1 MSRFQRLFYV
11 VAKCRK
17 VGVFNYYRF
26 EFELQFK
33 NPNIGPTLY
42 KKINFSKLIENMADS
57 SSLKREVLSL
67 KASIQKMRA
76 AFVGIEER
84 VDTILLAIEGKDT
97 SYRS

>member
-1 MSRFQRLFYV
+1 MSRFQHLFYV
-11 VAKCRK
+11 VEKCRK
-17 VGVFNYYRF
+17 VGAFNYFRF
-26 EFELQFK
+26 EVQSK
-33 NPNIGPTLY
+33 NSNIGLKLF
-42 KKINFSKLIENMADS
+42 KKTNCSKLIENMADN

-97 SYRS
+97 TYRS